1 MSDDFDPALIGG
13 LPQEDV
19 VKELRGTRMLDIDSY
34 QRIIESLKM
43 AADAAYHLT
52 ERDPD
57 WRKIAKVFDKLRSE
71 LAKLGGMATEVQDSA
86 ETMAKLSG
94 ETMGTH
100 QAYDRVY
107 TGLRG
112 SAAAAR
118 QMATGHRG
126 DLRWSA
132 YATRLETL
140 RDKCGALIRMK
151 RQNAAP
157 LLILPN

>member
-1 MSDDFDPALIGG
+1 MADDFDPELIGG
-13 LPQEDV
+13 LPNEPV
-19 VKELRGTRMLDIDSY
+19 VVDQRGTRMLDVDSY

-71 LAKLGGMATEVQDSA
+71 LATLGGMSTVAQDSV
-86 ETMAKLSG
+86 ETIAKLSG
-94 ETMGTH
+94 QTMGVH
-100 QAYDRVY
+100 VAYDRVY
-107 TGLRG
+107 QGLRG